1 MKLLEKPPVFNIF
14 DNDDSLKERA
24 KKITGRLKRRK
35 DKALAGA
42 AKKWGSSQWR
52 LTRKDLKEA
61 MRELSTP
68 QFRALELACKQTGG
82 RSRKQLS
89 SLKPFVYRPTPG
101 WTITHSFKPLRS
113 MALVLPSVPRL
124 QTSPLIE
131 FAVSAAL
138 AGIKERIVCI
148 SPESKGDLLPL
159 MMAAG
164 FMTEV
169 TGFYILPPEEAMAA
183 LSLNYT
189 SVPVVDKILAFAD
202 NNTAAMK
209 TCLGQMSPT
218 ELVLT
223 GASELIVLAEGQ
235 ARSDLIALELA
246 AHRERHPF
254 GTCGLITPD
263 KELLSGIKKI
273 LKSRFSE
280 SLKKAKEPFGRHCIY
295 LLNTANQEEA
305 VGIANERAPEHIWLL
320 TSRPEE
326 WESRLEAYGVLH
338 IGPHAAEVLSEG
350 GFGPSLAGDH
360 GTAWRGMHSMLDFL
374 RSTVIEEV
382 VPSAYK
388 RLGKSTAILSNLE
401 KRPLSAETALTRIE
415 LKPWHE
421 T

>member
-1 MKLLEKPPVFNIF
+1 MKLLEKPPEFNIF
-14 DNDDSLKERA
+14 NTDDSLKERA

-35 DKALAGA
+35 DKALVGA
-42 AKKWGSSQWR
+42 AKKSGSSQWR

-82 RSRKQLS
+82 RSRKQLA

-101 WTITHSFKPLRS
+101 WTITQSFKPLRS
-113 MALVLPSVPRL
+113 MALVLPPAPQL

-138 AGIKERIVCI
+138 AGIQERIVCV
-148 SPESKGDLLPL
+148 SPEHKGDILPL
-159 MMAAG
+159 IMAAG

-169 TGFYILPPEEAMAA
+169 TGFYFLPPEEAMAA
-183 LSLNYT
+183 LALNYT
-189 SVPVVDKILAFAD
+189 SVPVVDKILTFAD
-202 NNTAAMK
+202 SNTAAMR
-209 TCLGQMSPT
+209 THLQEMSST
-218 ELVLT
+218 EIVLT

-254 GTCGLITPD
+254 GNCGLITPD
-263 KELLSGIKKI
+263 KDLLTGVKKI
-273 LKSRFSE
+273 LKSRFSGTPKNPKE
-280 SLKKAKEPFGRHCIY
+280 SFNRHCIY
-295 LLNTANQEEA
+295 LLNVANQKEA
-305 VGIANERAPEHIWLL
+305 VAIANGRAPEHIWLL

-326 WESRLEAYGVLH
+326 WETHLEAYGVLH

-350 GFGPSLAGDH
+350 GFGPSLAGDY

-374 RSTVIEEV
+374 KSTVIEEV

-388 RLGKSTAILSNLE
+388 RLGKSTAILSKLE

-421 T
+421 N